1 MDLRW
6 VLLGHKGKHL
16 QVDIY
21 GVSALGNLD
30 FRKNAGYS
38 KAYISAPEVTR
49 TTFLT
54 SYER

>member
-21 GVSALGNLD
+21 GVTALGNLD